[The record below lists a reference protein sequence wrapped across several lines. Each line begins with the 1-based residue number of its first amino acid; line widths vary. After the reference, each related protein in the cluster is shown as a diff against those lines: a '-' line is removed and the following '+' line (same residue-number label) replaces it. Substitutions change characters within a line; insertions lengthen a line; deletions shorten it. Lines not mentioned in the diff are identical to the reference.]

1 MSSWWAGTTTAS
13 VSAVTDSQGNV
24 YRLAIGPTR
33 TYGIGAG
40 SASQSI
46 YYANNIVAAAAG
58 TNTVTATLTTSANGT
73 DVRIAEYIGLDPT
86 NPFDV
91 AVGTDGIGTAL
102 NSSSVTTT
110 NATDLLVGA
119 TILYSATS
127 DDGTGYTQRLFTAN
141 YDTLEDRVVTS
152 VGSYQATAAQD
163 VSGYWVMQMAAF
175 KAAATG
181 GDTQAPTAPTN
192 LTPNVI
198 SSTQINLSWT
208 AASDNVGVTSYQVE
222 SCSGASCSNFAIIGT
237 PTTTSFSNTG
247 LTGSTVYRYRVLAKD
262 AAGNSSAYS
271 SIVNATTND
280 GQAPT
285 APTNLVPN
293 VVSSTQ
299 INLSWTASTD
309 NVGVTSYQVQRCQ
322 GAGCASFATVGT
334 VAGTTFNNTG
344 LTAATTYRYQVIA
357 LDAANNLSPASNIV
371 TATTQTPPTT
381 PTGVTV
387 TAASATE
394 IDLAWSASMSGVGMA
409 GYVVE
414 RCHGASCNSFAQ
426 IGSLTANTVFYD
438 SPLTAGTSYSYRFL
452 ANDTATTE
460 SANSTVLTQVTLTAG
475 SCD

>member
-73 DVRIAEYIGLDPT
+73 DVRIAEYSGLDPT

-222 SCSGASCSNFAIIGT
+222 SCSGASCSNFAVIGT
-237 PTTTSFSNTG
+237 PTTTSFNNTG
-247 LTGSTVYRYRVLAKD
+247 LTGSTVYRFRVLAKD

-309 NVGVTSYQVQRCQ
+309 NVGVVSYQVESCSGASCGNFAVIGTPTTTSLSNTGLTGSTVYRYRVLAKDAAGNASAYSSIVNATTNDGQAPTAPTNLVPTVISSTQINLTWTASTDNVGVTSYQVESC
-322 GAGCASFATVGT
+322 S
-334 VAGTTFNNTG
+334 
-344 LTAATTYRYQVIA
+344 
-357 LDAANNLSPASNIV
+357 
-371 TATTQTPPTT
+371 
-381 PTGVTV
+381 
-387 TAASATE
+387 
-394 IDLAWSASMSGVGMA
+394 
-409 GYVVE
+409 
-414 RCHGASCNSFAQ
+414 GASCGNFAV
-426 IGSLTANTVFYD
+426 IGT
-438 SPLTAGTSYSYRFL
+438 P
-452 ANDTATTE
+452 TAT
-460 SANSTVLTQVTLTAG
+460 SLN
-475 SCD
+475 